1 MTYLSNPMFRS
12 FVWNQPFMCCVAFNL
27 QTIIKSQNRI
37 LFRGLEAAAMA
48 PRIGCDICAI
58 RLLHTQLF
66 LSPLPQCNVW
76 KLPDEADLSGVQC
89 EGVRWD
95 HESFQ
100 LSISF
105 VSHVWQKLQND
116 CIHYNAAHNKHR
128 PLEQKLLSVGE
139 LLNSKLMLYISCSIF
154 SFEKIFCSRAEVFQL
169 PAESL
174 LRNNLSHGLQLFQCI
189 FLERF

>member
-48 PRIGCDICAI
+48 LRIGCDICAI

-76 KLPDEADLSGVQC
+76 KLPDEADLSGMQC

-105 VSHVWQKLQND
+105 VSHVWQKLRIIAFIITLHIISIVLWNKSFSLWGSSSTQSW
-116 CIHYNAAHNKHR
+116 CCTYHALFSALKKSFAA
-128 PLEQKLLSVGE
+128 EQRYFSS
-139 LLNSKLMLYISCSIF
+139 LLNLC
-154 SFEKIFCSRAEVFQL
+154 
-169 PAESL
+169 
-174 LRNNLSHGLQLFQCI
+174 
-189 FLERF
+189 